1 MKQGYKNINEPPCK
15 ISFYQHVKVFKR
27 QKNLE
32 YTMLQSLVSGHINWN
47 GRRERKKK
55 HKVKFWEDLE
65 VLEIQPSL
73 WYTPPPNYS
82 KWVAFIVLDV
92 KGWI

>member
-1 MKQGYKNINEPPCK
+1 MMTKMKQGYKNINEPPCK

-47 GRRERKKK
+47 GHRERKKK
-55 HKVKFWEDLE
+55 HTQGN
-65 VLEIQPSL
+65 VLGRFRSVGNS
-73 WYTPPPNYS
+73 T
-82 KWVAFIVLDV
+82 FIMVYP
-92 KGWI
+92 